1 MAKKPPGLTSDPQG
15 ESHDSGSEPIWRFR
29 GHELSARDL
38 TSAMLELYRG
48 EQRRSNVWR
57 TRLDSTTYWAVI
69 TSLATFIYLFINP
82 EHHYVVLILNT
93 LFVTLFLWIEA
104 RRYRYYELWSYRV
117 RLMETDFFAAML
129 VPPFGPRADWAEQ
142 FAQTLL
148 VPEFPISMWEAL
160 GRRLRRNYMVIFA
173 LLGVAWV
180 LKGYLHPV
188 PATSL
193 SEFLSRF
200 ALGAIPGTVMTAI
213 GLIFNGVLF
222 AIGLAT
228 SGIQRASGEVL
239 PKYGEFP
246 VLGEIREA
254 LAGHEPSLSA
264 TPPGAAARPFR
275 RRPQFLT
282 FVITAKP
289 QRAAERVLTEMHRGV
304 TGLQG
309 KGMYTH
315 QDREIL
321 MIAVTATEIA
331 HLEQLVRE
339 EDPNAF
345 VVVAPAQEILGRG
358 FQPLGS

>member
-1 MAKKPPGLTSDPQG
+1 
-15 ESHDSGSEPIWRFR
+15 
-29 GHELSARDL
+29 
-38 TSAMLELYRG
+38 MLELYRG
-48 EQRRSNVWR
+48 EQQRSNIWR
-57 TRLDSTTYWAVI
+57 TRLDNTTYWAVI
-69 TSLATFIYLFINP
+69 TSLATFIYLFISP
-82 EHHYVVLILNT
+82 DHHYVVLILDT

-148 VPEFPISMWEAL
+148 TPEFPISLWEAL
-160 GRRLRRNYMVIFA
+160 GRRLRRNYMFIFA
-173 LLGVAWV
+173 LLGLAWL

-200 ALGAIPGTVMTAI
+200 ALGIIPGAVMTVI
-213 GLIFNGVLF
+213 GLVFNATLF
-222 AIGLAT
+222 GIGFAT
-228 SGIQRASGEVL
+228 AGIQHATGEVL

-246 VLGEIREA
+246 VFGGLREA
-254 LAGHEPSLSA
+254 LEGREPSLSA
-264 TPPGAAARPFR
+264 TPAGSGSRPFR
-275 RRPQFLT
+275 RRAQFLT
-282 FVITAKP
+282 FIVTAKP
-289 QRAAERVLTEMHRGV
+289 GVVAERVLKEMHRGV

-309 KGMYTH
+309 KGMYT
-315 QDREIL
+315 QQEREIL
-321 MIAVTATEIA
+321 MIAVTTTEIA

-345 VVVAPAQEILGRG
+345 VVVAPAQEVLGRG